1 MAERINKN
9 LLKLYFFKFHQPFI
23 SIEKKVLEPILDYLK
38 RLALLEILGLMG
50 NVSLIIGVIVFVSGE
65 KQRRNAEIY
74 QAWQVIT
81 AAYNQSGSGGRK
93 EALEFLNSE
102 PRRIPWFWMR
112 WERQSLRGLEAPKAY
127 LKEIQLPE
135 ADLLQADLQ
144 QANLLQANLQEAF
157 LWQVNL
163 QQAVLIGANLQQ
175 ADLSRA
181 NLQEAFL
188 WQANLQQ
195 TNLSRT
201 NLKQAKLWGTN
212 LKQTDLSDTDL
223 HQAFYTDETTSE
235 DVCKKFFL
243 SYPCPTKFP
252 EAFNPKAAG
261 MKLIKEWKDIPKR
274 ENDK

>member
-9 LLKLYFFKFHQPFI
+9 IFKLYFFKFNQPFI

-102 PRRIPWFWMR
+102 PRRIPWFWMT

-144 QANLLQANLQEAF
+144 QANLLQANLQQAL
-157 LWQVNL
+157 LWQANL
-163 QQAVLIGANLQQ
+163 QQAVLIGANLQE
-175 ADLSRA
+175 ANLSRA

-188 WQANLQQ
+188 WQADLQEA
-195 TNLSRT
+195 NLSRA
-201 NLKQAKLWGTN
+201 NLQEAFLWQADLQEAN
-212 LKQTDLSDTDL
+212 LSDTDL
-223 HQAFYTDETTSE
+223 RQAFYSDETTSQAACGA
-235 DVCKKFFL
+235 VFL

-252 EAFNPKAAG
+252 EGFNPKAAG
-261 MKLIKEWKDIPKR
+261 MKLIKEVEDLPER
-274 ENDK
+274 YR

>member
-157 LWQVNL
+157 LWQ
-163 QQAVLIGANLQQ
+163 
-175 ADLSRA
+175 
-181 NLQEAFL
+181 
-188 WQANLQQ
+188 ANLQQ